1 MYEGPERRAYDH
13 RISRIE
19 QELESIVK
27 LMEDDRRD
35 RKDFRSKFDI
45 LLFGDGDNK
54 KGLVTRTIELET
66 AHKIT
71 TKLSWIGVTVGLGLA
86 LTTIWNYMTGKHGG

>member
-1 MYEGPERRAYDH
+1 MYDGPDRRAYDN

-35 RKDFRSKFDI
+35 RKDFRTKFDI

-66 AHKIT
+66 ANKIT
-71 TKLSWIGVTVGLGLA
+71 AKISWTAIAVGIGLLM
-86 LTTIWNYMTGKHGG
+86 TTAWNYITGKHGG

>member
-19 QELESIVK
+19 QELETIVN
-27 LMEDDRRD
+27 LMEKDRDDRRD
-35 RKDFRSKFDI
+35 FRDKFDT
-45 LLFGDGDNK
+45 LLFGDGDKK

-66 AHKIT
+66 AHGIT
-71 TKLSWIGVTVGLGLA
+71 SKLSWIGVTVGIGLA
-86 LTTIWNYMTGKHGG
+86 LTTIWNYITGRHA

>member
-1 MYEGPERRAYDH
+1 MYEGPERRAYDK

-27 LMEDDRRD
+27 LMEDDRKD
-35 RKDFRSKFDI
+35 RKDFRQKFDI

-54 KGLVTRTIELET
+54 KGLVTRTVELET

-71 TKLSWIGVTVGLGLA
+71 AKLSWTAIGVGIALLMTTV
-86 LTTIWNYMTGKHGG
+86 WNYITGKQGG